1 MQTRI
6 KVEDGY
12 YVIRIPVAE
21 NYDDR
26 AVRDF
31 VEGLKIREIVSQ
43 SQATEDQIT
52 ELAEELQENW
62 WKENKDRFLNG
73 LGH

>member
-1 MQTRI
+1 MQTQI

-21 NYDDR
+21 SYDDR

-31 VEGLKIREIVSQ
+31 VEGLKVREIVSR
-43 SQATEDQIT
+43 SQATDEQIT
-52 ELAEELQENW
+52 ELAEEMQENW
-62 WKENKDRFLNG
+62 WRENKDRFLSG
-73 LGH
+73 LSH